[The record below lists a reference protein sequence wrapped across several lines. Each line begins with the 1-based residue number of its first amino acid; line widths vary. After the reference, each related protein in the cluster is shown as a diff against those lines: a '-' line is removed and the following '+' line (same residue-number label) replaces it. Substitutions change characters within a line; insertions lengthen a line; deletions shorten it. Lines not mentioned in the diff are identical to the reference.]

1 MSTGHTAPTPAKPR
15 IATTMG
21 KARILM
27 EALPYIQ
34 AFRGKVVV
42 IKYGGAAMEDPD
54 LQESFAGDVTLL
66 ANVGILPVVVHGGG
80 PQISAAMEREG
91 VEPNWVDGLRVTDAA
106 TMRVVQ
112 RVLVGEVNTD
122 LVRTLVKRGC
132 RAVGVSGFDDG
143 LLLARPRDPRLGFVG
158 EIDRVNPDVIR
169 RLLAEGLVPVVAP
182 LALGA
187 DGNAYNTNADTAA
200 GAVAGALGAQKLV
213 YLTDVEGV
221 YRHPSDP
228 ATLISR
234 MTLSELA
241 GLLDGITGGMLPKL
255 RSVVAAMEAGVSQAH
270 ILDGR
275 IQHALLLEIF
285 TQEGIGTM
293 IVHGEEPG

>member
-1 MSTGHTAPTPAKPR
+1 MSTGHTAPPPAKPR

-91 VEPNWVDGLRVTDAA
+91 VEPSWVDGLRVTDAA

-122 LVRTLVKRGC
+122 LVRTLVNRGC

-182 LALGA
+182 LARGV

-221 YRHPSDP
+221 YRDPSDP

-241 GLLDGITGGMLPKL
+241 GLLGGISGGMLPKL

-293 IVHGEEPG
+293 IIHGE

>member
-91 VEPNWVDGLRVTDAA
+91 VEPSWVDGLRVTDAA

-122 LVRTLVKRGC
+122 LVRTLVNRGC

-182 LALGA
+182 LARGV

-221 YRHPSDP
+221 YRDPSDP

-241 GLLDGITGGMLPKL
+241 GLLGGISGGMLPKL

-293 IVHGEEPG
+293 IIHGE